1 MGDRTSRFFPFFNEA
16 QSRLAWLIGTGLGT
30 GLAPIAPATA
40 GSLAAL
46 LVYWAT
52 PFDGLSYGLTLMI
65 VAGFPL
71 GGWACGRLIG
81 PGDPAPR
88 RAVWDEFVGMWVT
101 CLLLPKTFPWLWLVA
116 AFCCFRVL
124 DIWKPWPIRKLER
137 LPGGLGIMA
146 DDLLAGVYGAVLLNG
161 VRVAM
166 ELA

>member
-1 MGDRTSRFFPFFNEA
+1 MGDRTSRFFDEA

-52 PFDGLSYGLTLMI
+52 PFEGASYGLTLMI
-65 VAGFPL
+65 LVGFPL
-71 GGWACGRLIG
+71 GVWACGRLIG
-81 PGDPAPR
+81 PDDPDPR

-101 CLLLPKTFPWLWLVA
+101 CLLLPKTLPWLAA

-124 DIWKPWPIRKLER
+124 DIWKPWPIRRLER

-146 DDLLAGVYGAVLLNG
+146 DDLLAGAYGAALLNG
-161 VRVAM
+161 IFVAL
-166 ELA
+166 ELVPNSL